1 MKNSLKLD
9 TNQSAETER
18 CESIELDD
26 EIRNLIEKTM
36 ASQSHEKSVA
46 QGSVLSKRTSCS
58 LKTCSKT
65 DVRGHLLWAETSIS
79 SMESSAQQSK
89 CLLLTKKKSIS
100 TDTLEQQII
109 SLERQR
115 QELLEVNKQWDQQFR
130 SMKKQYERKLAEV
143 KAKLDASQKR
153 VRELEEEQHQNQ
165 QECEGLRGLV
175 RDGFLQEVKEQEV
188 QNEALHGMKEENK
201 LLKEKN
207 ASMTRKQEHYECE
220 ISRLNKALLDALQKQ
235 CSSFHVPH
243 LDKSDRNCKHEEMRT
258 QLEVLRQQ
266 VQIYEEDF
274 KKERSDRERL
284 NEEKEALQK
293 INERS
298 QSQLSKLNSQIKA
311 CLKEKEQL
319 EKQLKHQ
326 TKVLAVPT
334 ERHCI
339 QPQVFLPPCAN
350 YGNCGLC
357 HHYQDPWLHTTVR
370 GIHDQQQHPPDYQ
383 WYVPDQFP
391 PDVQHKANDS
401 SSKKEVHH

>member
-36 ASQSHEKSVA
+36 ASQFHEKSVA

-89 CLLLTKKKSIS
+89 CLLLTKKKSTS

-175 RDGFLQEVKEQEV
+175 RDGFLQEV
-188 QNEALHGMKEENK
+188 
-201 LLKEKN
+201 
-207 ASMTRKQEHYECE
+207 
-220 ISRLNKALLDALQKQ
+220 ALLDALQKQ

-298 QSQLSKLNSQIKA
+298 QSQLRKLNSQIKA